1 MYAKDFEYDGQS
13 LSDYNCIVCD
23 FDGSSG
29 AVFASAGSSI
39 TNQLKRS
46 NIYKNRLEN
55 NADIWYPF
63 LIKYFCYRVVLGGRY
78 ERYSMYATDR

>member
-39 TNQLKRS
+39 TL
-46 NIYKNRLEN
+46 
-55 NADIWYPF
+55 
-63 LIKYFCYRVVLGGRY
+63 YF
-78 ERYSMYATDR
+78 EFW